1 MIIRWISI
9 KVEKG
14 REVPHT
20 RKYVL
25 IMILCFVLLLIV
37 LTLLLFLRAH
47 HLCA

>member
-1 MIIRWISI
+1 MIYRWVSI

-14 REVPHT
+14 REAPHT
-20 RKYVL
+20 RKHIL
-25 IMILCFVLLLIV
+25 LLILCFILLLIV